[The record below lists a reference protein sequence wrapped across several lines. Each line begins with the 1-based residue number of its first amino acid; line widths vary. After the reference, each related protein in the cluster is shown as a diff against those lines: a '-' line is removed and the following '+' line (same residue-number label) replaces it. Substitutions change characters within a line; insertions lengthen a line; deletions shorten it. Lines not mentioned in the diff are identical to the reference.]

1 MDHRVPSRFCSSQAR
16 ITLVNKIQMAA
27 AAAAGRQRQ
36 WRQQQQQQL
45 MLRVTHLQRLLLAY
59 VGIIRCILV
68 ELLYLSHDRTLC
80 NGDQLVLVFRLQKS
94 RRSKWKMSDRRSY
107 PES

>member
-27 AAAAGRQRQ
+27 AAAAGRQRE

-59 VGIIRCILV
+59 VGHHPVYFATPCKRA
-68 ELLYLSHDRTLC
+68 
-80 NGDQLVLVFRLQKS
+80 RLHGVV
-94 RRSKWKMSDRRSY
+94 W
-107 PES
+107 